1 LERSTYGVNKNG
13 NLAIEDGG
21 LGVSE
26 NSKRAWFGFVAD
38 LWMTRDEME

>member
-1 LERSTYGVNKNG
+1 VNKNG

-21 LGVSE
+21 LGVLE
-26 NSKRAWFGFVAD
+26 NSKRARFGFVAD